1 MTTYNI
7 EQYMKDLEYL
17 VNIDCN
23 AQNFAGI
30 DKVAD
35 YLAKDFTGPMWRVK
49 RVDCGPDCAKP
60 LVITNTDDT
69 NYDVTLCCHMDTVF
83 PDGTV
88 AVRPFSV
95 KGDRAYGPGPWKL
108 PER

>member
-1 MTTYNI
+1 MTTYNM

-35 YLAKDFTGPMWRVK
+35 YLARDFTGPMWRVLPQLHH
-49 RVDCGPDCAKP
+49 RQQVL
-60 LVITNTDDT
+60 LVRQ
-69 NYDVTLCCHMDTVF
+69 LCEHLRPSVE
-83 PDGTV
+83 
-88 AVRPFSV
+88 AVRHHDHLLHHQPH
-95 KGDRAYGPGPWKL
+95 G
-108 PER
+108 

>member
-35 YLAKDFTGPMWRVK
+35 YLAKDFTIGRQNF
-49 RVDCGPDCAKP
+49 DPDEFITLEEHTLDQAIDLIYQNKITDAKTIAA
-60 LVITNTDDT
+60 LFAYKA
-69 NYDVTLCCHMDTVF
+69 NY
-83 PDGTV
+83 
-88 AVRPFSV
+88 
-95 KGDRAYGPGPWKL
+95 KIN
-108 PER
+108 

>member
-30 DKVAD
+30 DKVG
-35 YLAKDFTGPMWRVK
+35 LT
-49 RVDCGPDCAKP
+49 
-60 LVITNTDDT
+60 
-69 NYDVTLCCHMDTVF
+69 
-83 PDGTV
+83 
-88 AVRPFSV
+88 AVRTAPNHWS
-95 KGDRAYGPGPWKL
+95 L
-108 PER
+108 PTRMTLITT

>member
-35 YLAKDFTGPMWRVK
+35 YLAKDFIGPMWRVK

-60 LVITNTDDT
+60 LVITNTDDYASIKPLHT
-69 NYDVTLCCHMDTVF
+69 GDTKAGQDF
-83 PDGTV
+83 L
-88 AVRPFSV
+88 AVN
-95 KGDRAYGPGPWKL
+95 G
-108 PER
+108 